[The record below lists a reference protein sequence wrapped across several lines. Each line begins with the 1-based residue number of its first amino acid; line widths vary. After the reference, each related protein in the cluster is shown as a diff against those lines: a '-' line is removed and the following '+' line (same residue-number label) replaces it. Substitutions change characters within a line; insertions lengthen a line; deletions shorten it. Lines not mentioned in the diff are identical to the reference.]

1 MRYTRRCFYALAIV
15 SLLHGC
21 SNTNDSSSPQDAPPN
36 ILFIIL
42 DDVGID
48 QMQSFGYG
56 GATPPQTPN
65 INAIA
70 DGGVAPP

>member
-1 MRYTRRCFYALAIV
+1 MLS
-15 SLLHGC
+15 SLYGC
-21 SNTNDSSSPQDAPPN
+21 GNGDDDSSTEQVPPN
-36 ILFIIL
+36 ILFFIL

-56 GATPPQTPN
+56 GATPPETPN

-70 DGGVAPP
+70 DVVIVSSAVAASE